1 VTFVSV
7 SHCC

>member
-7 SHCC
+7 